1 MLMDLYFKESGTQGR
16 PVILFIHGIGA
27 GEWMWTYQSE
37 AFSDYHCIAVD
48 LPEHGKSR
56 EIQWISLEDTGDK
69 IARIIEERATDQT
82 VHLVGLS
89 LGGNVVMEMLLKHL
103 SLADSAFVS
112 GIAVSPVTNR
122 FAINLQA
129 RMQAWSMGKMRN
141 NESRLNK
148 VGRDY
153 YKLNDSLNEV
163 FKENVRQMNIETYK
177 EIVREVFK
185 LEVDDKFQHVTVPV
199 KVLAGSRES
208 RAIRNSVTAFPKV
221 MPNAEGKIIDD
232 EVHAWNIIN
241 PYKFNV
247 ELRNWL
253 DRA

>member
-1 MLMDLYFKESGTQGR
+1 
-16 PVILFIHGIGA
+16 
-27 GEWMWTYQSE
+27 
-37 AFSDYHCIAVD
+37 
-48 LPEHGKSR
+48 
-56 EIQWISLEDTGDK
+56 
-69 IARIIEERATDQT
+69 
-82 VHLVGLS
+82 
-89 LGGNVVMEMLLKHL
+89 
-103 SLADSAFVS
+103 
-112 GIAVSPVTNR
+112 NR

-185 LEVDDKFQHVTVPV
+185 LEVDDKFQHVTVHV
-199 KVLAGSRES
+199 KVL
-208 RAIRNSVTAFPKV
+208 
-221 MPNAEGKIIDD
+221 PNAEGKIIDD